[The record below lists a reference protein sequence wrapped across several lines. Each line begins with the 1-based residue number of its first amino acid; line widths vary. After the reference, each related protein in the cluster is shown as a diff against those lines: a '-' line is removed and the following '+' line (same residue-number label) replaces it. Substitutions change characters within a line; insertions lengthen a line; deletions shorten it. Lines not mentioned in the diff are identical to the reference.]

1 MQRLVLPASAIVV
14 ASVVIALALHFGVNG
29 TASPAQ
35 RAAQLAAM
43 GDLGAADK
51 LYRDELASKVELA
64 TLIEFIDNRATIIEI
79 NAMARAIAPGEPLR
93 VDSDDAGVLRF
104 VSSPGLGEEGAALAR
119 FWYDERLGSGE
130 ADATA
135 IVALADRTP
144 PARLANHVLARTAM
158 LRDDPAEAAK
168 RFEREGLA
176 FPREAEG
183 DLRFAFE
190 LWKELEAWDE
200 LRVRARDPRY
210 LAVSG
215 PRLRLA
221 IAEHDRDW
229 PAVLL
234 WLWPSSF
241 EGVTAWPLGLA
252 SLSGVLWFLIAG
264 RLGRVSEPVDGRIAL
279 YAAAFALGVLSVY
292 PTLMVITLEEVTLNL
307 RQVGEVVPDA
317 IFFVFGVGL
326 REEACKLLLFL
337 PLLPILRRR
346 GSRLEALTCG
356 ALVGLGFA
364 AEENVL
370 YFQNFE
376 ASVALTRFLTANFL
390 HMSLTAIAGLAVFDA
405 SRAWNRSG
413 EILNAALPMV
423 VLVHGAYDFFLS
435 SPQFAGISFLAMTL
449 FILISQRFLREVL
462 SLSTTMEQEGA
473 LRLFIGSLAL
483 LTGAS
488 YVYATTLV
496 GPLAALALVATGFIG
511 VAIFA
516 DMFVRELA

>member
-376 ASVALTRFLTANFL
+376 ASVCHGHFPPLGPPRVRGGG
-390 HMSLTAIAGLAVFDA
+390 SLPRPPRLEPVGRDPER
-405 SRAWNRSG
+405 RAADGR
-413 EILNAALPMV
+413 ARP
-423 VLVHGAYDFFLS
+423 
-435 SPQFAGISFLAMTL
+435 
-449 FILISQRFLREVL
+449 RR
-462 SLSTTMEQEGA
+462 
-473 LRLFIGSLAL
+473 LRLFSLEPAVRRHLISRDDAL
-483 LTGAS
+483 HS
-488 YVYATTLV
+488 H
-496 GPLAALALVATGFIG
+496 LAAFPSRGVEPLDDDGTGG
-511 VAIFA
+511 SPTAIHRVTRAA
-516 DMFVRELA
+516 DRRVVRLRDHARRPARGTRSGRHRFHRRRDLRVHVR